1 MKVLPEQL
9 QKASEKV
16 RNHKSFSTKFEAWKE
31 WVLLFDKKEALEAA
45 TSRNA
50 AKEWAL

>member
-1 MKVLPEQL
+1 MEVLLKQL
-9 QKASEKV
+9 HEASEKV

-45 TSRNA
+45 SRDA